1 MLHQDNLW
9 KILDHWLSDLPPDTF
24 DALLPILRRAF
35 SSFQPPERRKMGE
48 KVKYLHRSDRSS
60 QELGSDGSIQAIN
73 IERAQKVLPIL
84 ASIMGVNSYA
94 G

>member
-9 KILDHWLSDLPPDTF
+9 KTLDHWLSDLPLDTF

-48 KVKYLHRSDRSS
+48 KVKYLHQSGPDS
-60 QELGSDGSIQAIN
+60 QDAGNDGSTQSIH
-73 IERAQKVLPIL
+73 IERAEKVLPIL
-84 ASIMGVNSYA
+84 ASIMGVKSYA